1 MKVFKVL
8 VALVLSFALLC
19 AQGLIMSGFACD
31 KSFSPKAVTKAIQ
44 ETNFTQ
50 ELYQQ
55 TLKNSNANSNEQVQE
70 FLQKALQT
78 DTASQLV
85 GRYAS
90 SAIGSVLYGQ
100 EFTRFTKK
108 DLMDLTSDS
117 LEELDKSTGGML
129 TDKQKQAALGYVRA
143 NGNALVDEINKTLPV
158 LEQTA
163 SLDNEEM
170 AAIAKAQRL
179 LSAPVRA
186 ALGGTCLILGIILIA
201 LFWRS
206 RLGFLWWAAISVL
219 LGAVFLFLGTSSDF
233 LTSYIQDS
241 GEGTT
246 FALLLTGMFSQ
257 GLTLVGYVAIGLAL
271 FLVLLCLMGRKLA
284 SRTAKRYDHTEG

>member
-19 AQGLIMSGFACD
+19 AQGLLMGGFACD
-31 KSFSPKAVTKAIQ
+31 KSFSPKAVTKAVQ
-44 ETNFTQ
+44 ETNFTE
-50 ELYQQ
+50 ELYKQ
-55 TLKNSNANSNEQVQE
+55 TLKNSDAKSNQQVQE
-70 FLQKALQT
+70 FLEKALRT

-117 LEELDKSTGGML
+117 LEELDRSTGGML
-129 TDKQKQAALGYVRA
+129 TDEQKQAAMGYVRA
-143 NGNALVDEINKTLPV
+143 NGNALVEEINRTLPV

-163 SLDNEEM
+163 AMDSQEM
-170 AAIAKAQRL
+170 AAIAKAQRM

-186 ALGGTCLILGIILIA
+186 ALGGACMILGVILIA

-206 RLGFLWWAAISVL
+206 RLGFLWWAAISFI
-219 LGAVFLFLGTSSDF
+219 LGAAFLFLGTSSDF

-241 GEGTT
+241 GEGTA

-257 GLTLVGYVAIGLAL
+257 GMTLVGYISMGLAL
-271 FLVLLCLMGRKLA
+271 FLTLLCLLGRKLA
-284 SRTAKRYDHTEG
+284 FRAARRYGSEEE

>member
-19 AQGLIMSGFACD
+19 AQGLLMGGFACD
-31 KSFSPKAVTKAIQ
+31 KSFSPKAVTKAVQ

-55 TLKNSNANSNEQVQE
+55 TLKNSNAKSNEQVQE
-70 FLQKALQT
+70 FLQQALKT

-85 GRYAS
+85 GQYAS

-129 TDKQKQAALGYVRA
+129 TDEQKQAAMGYVRA
-143 NGNALVDEINKTLPV
+143 NGNALVEEINKTLPV

-163 SLDNEEM
+163 ALDSEET

-186 ALGGTCLILGIILIA
+186 ALGGACLILGIMLIA

-257 GLTLVGYVAIGLAL
+257 GMTLVGYVSLGLAL
-271 FLVLLCLMGRKLA
+271 FLALLCLIGRKLA
-284 SRTAKRYDHTEG
+284 SRAARKYEYEEG